1 MMAGVVA
8 AQRVVA
14 ASVAPVDI
22 YPVLRSSPF
31 SGPASGT
38 SHSVNVSALT
48 GERSIVFVSASAEV
62 SVSFPAGWTVLISTF
77 VTGAWLAVAYRDFQ
91 SGDPASITVT
101 TAGTAGIA
109 THAVNIQAGTY
120 DPAVA
125 PLKNSS
131 PQTTATPNP
140 AALTDPSG
148 TRPKLAIA
156 WWGTDG
162 NASLSLYPANMGSG
176 TTYLR
181 DPPFCS
187 SNLALQTTNA
197 ASFDPGA
204 FTLSASQN
212 GVASTLFIVG
222 FPAA

>member
-1 MMAGVVA
+1 MIPGIMAMQVRA
-8 AQRVVA
+8 A
-14 ASVAPVDI
+14 ASDI
-22 YPVLRSSPF
+22 YPVQRYMPI

-38 SHSVNVSALT
+38 SHSVTVGAIA
-48 GERSIVFVSASAEV
+48 GERSLVFVAASAEV
-62 SVSFPAGWTVLISTF
+62 SIGFPAGWTVLVSTF
-77 VTGAWLAVAYRDFQ
+77 VTGAWMAIAYRDYQ
-91 SGDPASITVT
+91 GGDPVSITVT
-101 TAGTAGIA
+101 TAGSAGIA
-109 THAVNIQAGTY
+109 AHALNIKAGTY

-162 NASLSLYPANMGSG
+162 NASLSLYPANMGAG
-176 TTYLR
+176 TNYLR
-181 DPPFCS
+181 GSPFCS